1 MKTVAERNRENGRD
15 RKKVELYSNSAFN
28 KSILDMAG
36 DGKKLSEIPEIAKTM
51 KGLKKASDTT
61 IMIHKILYATKGG
74 LEDRKKEIMNFS
86 GLKESTVLK
95 TEELIKKKQQ
105 YLEERLKLSELV
117 EVCRIFCLAGA
128 SKVKTAKKYAE
139 EIVEFMKKPG
149 KTNPVVTAK
158 DKVADVIDE
167 ESSEEEPVK
176 KPRKPAADKKKTNKK
191 GSKTEDKKTK
201 KTDKKSDKKTKT
213 EKAKEDKK
221 KVDSKKSKAT
231 DSKKKGPKKPESSSE
246 DKKQHKKD
254 AKDTKSKKG
263 SKAKH

>member
-1 MKTVAERNRENGRD
+1 MRTVGQRNRESGRD
-15 RKKVELYSNSAFN
+15 RKKVELFSSSLYN
-28 KSILDMAG
+28 KSITDMVG

-61 IMIHKILYATKGG
+61 IMVHKVLYATKGN
-74 LEDRKKEIMNFS
+74 LEERKKRNY
-86 GLKESTVLK
+86 
-95 TEELIKKKQQ
+95 ELRKKQQ
-105 YLEERLKLSELV
+105 YLEEKLKLSELV
-117 EVCRIFCLAGA
+117 EICRIFCLAGA
-128 SKVKTAKKYAE
+128 AKVKTAKKYAE

-149 KTNPVVTAK
+149 KTNPVVTLK
-158 DKVADVIDE
+158 DDVADVIDE

-176 KPRKPAADKKKTNKK
+176 KPRKPAVDKKKTNKK

-231 DSKKKGPKKPESSSE
+231 DSKKKGPKKPESSAE
-246 DKKQHKKD
+246 DKKQQKKE